1 MIGLV
6 PGTFLGG
13 VFLRRDFAGN
23 TPPLAS
29 LTFTPNIIRAGDVVS
44 FNASS
49 SRDPDGSITH
59 YAWNFGDGATAI
71 GVLAVHTYNRQ
82 GNFTLRLQVTDDG
95 GATSSTSVNLSAIAR
110 SIFNETLVLDPVYNT
125 GVLLF
130 VFNLFPQQPVN
141 VTFATLTGNF
151 TAGVDFSVLG
161 PCSSGQCPQLK
172 DYTTS
177 SAQGRTSFILD
188 SSNPKFLAGE
198 YQVDIRNY
206 STTDSVTV
214 YLNLARV

>member
-1 MIGLV
+1 MNYKWLILAGIMIGLV

-71 GVLAVHTYNRQ
+71 GVLAVFNQRESICYSKID
-82 GNFTLRLQVTDDG
+82 LQ
-95 GATSSTSVNLSAIAR
+95 
-110 SIFNETLVLDPVYNT
+110 
-125 GVLLF
+125 
-130 VFNLFPQQPVN
+130 
-141 VTFATLTGNF
+141 
-151 TAGVDFSVLG
+151 
-161 PCSSGQCPQLK
+161 
-172 DYTTS
+172 
-177 SAQGRTSFILD
+177 
-188 SSNPKFLAGE
+188 
-198 YQVDIRNY
+198 
-206 STTDSVTV
+206 
-214 YLNLARV
+214 